1 MAGWAPAQLSEA
13 KNISE
18 GFPMA
23 GVLVLRMR
31 GTINGKVLG
40 PNIAIGKS
48 GNESNGS
55 ARFATRKFRAI
66 GQYRNFA
73 ANRWSD

>member
-23 GVLVLRMR
+23 EVLVWQCVADDRQ
-31 GTINGKVLG
+31 
-40 PNIAIGKS
+40 
-48 GNESNGS
+48 
-55 ARFATRKFRAI
+55 KF
-66 GQYRNFA
+66 
-73 ANRWSD
+73 